1 MGTAS
6 EHGSESKEPSER
18 FFRLMRPAA
27 PYSPGDI
34 TAGEDSRRHAIA
46 RRLRGGL
53 FLRLALAGAL
63 VLAAIVVPLAL
74 RSGSGHTAR
83 ILPTGPSVTLEVAG
97 PLAVGPGGLLYVVD
111 PAEHEVLVRLP
122 DGQFKVVAGDGK
134 SGYSGD
140 GGPAVNAE
148 LSDVSDIAFSP
159 EGDLYLADGTR
170 IREVNK
176 EGIISTVAGNGKSP
190 RVLKGEPVLIKSGTP
205 ALAAPLGDID
215 GLAIAF
221 GTRGGLYIGTFYQL
235 LSLTTNGMLDAV
247 RAVIRSGPVPVR
259 GSALNE
265 FEEIALNDQGDV
277 YSSCGEQGWT
287 IYDTTPQGTAGEIA
301 YARRSGGDCSV
312 LQRGPGGAVYGEDGR
327 ALLRL
332 TGHDYDV
339 SYLSAANYRVG
350 YVFPERFWL
359 TYFAFGPGGVI
370 YADELPGGLGF
381 EAHQQL
387 VEVRDR
393 HFEVLW
399 QEGQATPG

>member
-1 MGTAS
+1 MQ
-6 EHGSESKEPSER
+6 
-18 FFRLMRPAA
+18 PAA
-27 PYSPGDI
+27 PYSLNDI
-34 TAGEDSRRHAIA
+34 TDRGDRRCRAIA

-53 FLRLALAGAL
+53 LLRLALVGAL

-74 RSGSGHTAR
+74 RGGSAHAPAPVAGA
-83 ILPTGPSVTLEVAG
+83 IPTGPIVTLGVAG

-111 PAEHEVLVRLP
+111 SAGHEVLVRLQ
-122 DGQFKVVAGDGK
+122 DGQFRVVAGDGK

-170 IREVNK
+170 IREVNRQ
-176 EGIISTVAGNGKSP
+176 GIISTVAGNGKSP
-190 RVLKGEPVLIKSGTP
+190 RVFKGGPVLIKSGTP

-221 GTRGGLYIGTFYQL
+221 STSGQLYIGTFYQL
-235 LSLTTNGMLDAV
+235 LRLTANGMLDAV
-247 RAVIRSGPVPVR
+247 RAVIGSGPVPIR

-265 FEEIALNDQGDV
+265 FEQIALNDQGDI
-277 YSSCGEQGWT
+277 YSSCGAQGWT
-287 IYDTTPQGTAGEIA
+287 IYYTTPQGTAGEIA
-301 YARRSGGDCSV
+301 YARRSGGDCPV

-332 TGHDYDV
+332 TGHDYAV
-339 SYLSAANYRVG
+339 SYLSTANYRVS

-370 YADELPGGLGF
+370 YADELPGGIGF

-387 VEVRDR
+387 AEVRDR
-393 HFEVLW
+393 RFEVLW
-399 QEGQATPG
+399 QESKATDG